1 MVLRHLTAA
10 IRIALQPDG
19 EPPMGRKPL
28 SPEQR
33 EKRRAYLKT
42 WREKHKEHLRA
53 YDKRWH
59 EKHRERRLAYDK
71 RWHEENRE
79 RVLVRQKRR
88 YKENQDRIK
97 EARRHRYRAL
107 KESKRAAAEPAAD
120 ERPDCFPG
128 PCPASVRPMISS
140 RRVGF
145 GAE

>member
-1 MVLRHLTAA
+1 MNRLVSSETPGGQLPRMPAFRDRTLRHLTAA

-19 EPPMGRKPL
+19 ERPMGRKPL

-59 EKHRERRLAYDK
+59 EKHREQRLAYDK

-97 EARRHRYRAL
+97 EAADARFDSFCARYRCR
-107 KESKRAAAEPAAD
+107 RAPAAD
-120 ERPDCFPG
+120 
-128 PCPASVRPMISS
+128 
-140 RRVGF
+140 
-145 GAE
+145 

>member
-1 MVLRHLTAA
+1 MCRSMNRLVSSETPGGQLPRMPAFRDCTLRDLTAA

-19 EPPMGRKPL
+19 EHPMGRKPL

-33 EKRRAYLKT
+33 EKRRASLKA

-59 EKHRERRLAYDK
+59 EKHREQRLAYDK

-97 EARRHRYRAL
+97 EARRQRYRAL
-107 KESKRAAAEPAAD
+107 KESNRAAAEPAAD
-120 ERPDCFPG
+120 
-128 PCPASVRPMISS
+128 
-140 RRVGF
+140 
-145 GAE
+145 